1 MLFNRVLNKNGWR
14 IFIVLMLLFV
24 ITGCTSE
31 AEPAPEE
38 SNEVVVVEETAVPT
52 NTPEPTE
59 TPAPTSTPE
68 PTETTAQTNTPE
80 PTATQTPEPTNTP
93 GRPTLT
99 PTIDKNAILTATA
112 EAAEMDEEENED
124 VSEPESSGE
133 VDPADALEILLR
145 SEEATAKAETIVFSQ
160 VVEVIITGQFTQ
172 TMTQNCQIE
181 QEDVQNGYCETITSF
196 IIPDVDPIEE
206 SGEVVLLGD
215 QMWSRQGEDE
225 EWEQMPEDFMESA
238 GFSEDMGQVGLSEF
252 ITLATVTD
260 ETKMNDKAVYEI
272 SFELDVATYFG
283 SILGDEA
290 ASMFT
295 EMSEEMSGRGKMWIG
310 KEDFYPVKAD
320 IQMMFLIEGEEMT
333 TSTLAEYDYN
343 VPVSIPDPTE

>member
-1 MLFNRVLNKNGWR
+1 MLLNRALIKNGWR
-14 IFIVLMLLFV
+14 MLIVLVLVFV
-24 ITGCTSE
+24 VAGCASE
-31 AEPAPEE
+31 AEPVSEE
-38 SNEVVVVEETAVPT
+38 PGEVAVVEETAVSTNTPQPTETPAPT
-52 NTPEPTE
+52 NTLEPTE
-59 TPAPTSTPE
+59 TPAP
-68 PTETTAQTNTPE
+68 TNTPE
-80 PTATQTPEPTNTP
+80 PTATQTPEPTNIP

-112 EAAEMDEEENED
+112 EAAEMEEEEKED

-133 VDPADALEILLR
+133 VDATDALDILLR

-160 VVEVIITGQFTQ
+160 IVEVIITGQFTQ

-181 QEDVQNGYCETITSF
+181 QQDVQNGYCETITSF
-196 IIPDVDPIEE
+196 IIPDLDPIEE
-206 SGEVVLLGD
+206 SGEVILLGD

-225 EWEQMPEDFMESA
+225 EWEQMPEDFMASA

-290 ASMFT
+290 ATMFT

-310 KEDFYPVKAD
+310 KEDSYPVK
-320 IQMMFLIEGEEMT
+320 G
-333 TSTLAEYDYN
+333 
-343 VPVSIPDPTE
+343 